1 MSRSRKAPAG
11 PTRRPRGAGQRSS
24 PREEPRA
31 RPSSRANAREG
42 RSDRPAA
49 LLLPGLDGSGRLYAP
64 LLDAGPRAFRPE
76 LLSYPPD
83 QPLGYDDLVARV
95 RERLPRGRFVLV
107 AESFSG
113 PIAVRLAAERPPGLE
128 ALVLAATFLHSPLNA
143 LLHPI
148 RGLVGAHFFGLVMP
162 APLVRWFMAGT
173 DAPDAIVREVQQAV
187 AAVSPD
193 VLAHRSAE
201 ALRVDVRED
210 LARAD
215 VPVLLVAPTRDRL
228 VRTDVADEVL
238 AIRPDAEVALVDA
251 PHMVLQR
258 CPHASLAR
266 IEEFLA
272 RPGAR
277 AGTVA

>member
-1 MSRSRKAPAG
+1 M
-11 PTRRPRGAGQRSS
+11 
-24 PREEPRA
+24 PRA
-31 RPSSRANAREG
+31 RRTAAART
-42 RSDRPAA
+42 A

-64 LLDAGPRAFRPE
+64 LLEAGPRAFRPE
-76 LLSYPPD
+76 LVSYPPD
-83 QPLGYDDLVARV
+83 APLGYDDLVALV
-95 RERLPRGRFVLV
+95 RARLPRGPYLLL

-113 PIAVRLAAERPPGLE
+113 PVAIRLAAERPPGLE
-128 ALVLAATFLHSPLNA
+128 ALVLAATFLHAPLNPM
-143 LLHPI
+143 LHPI
-148 RGLVGAHFFGLVMP
+148 RGFVGARFFGAPMP
-162 APLVRWFMAGT
+162 GAVVRWFMAGT
-173 DAPDAIVREVQQAV
+173 DAPEPLVREVQRAV

-210 LARAD
+210 LARVE
-215 VPVLLVAPTRDRL
+215 VPVLVISPRRDRL
-228 VRTDVADEVL
+228 IRTDVAEEVL
-238 AIRPDAEVALVDA
+238 AIRPDAEVALLDA

-277 AGTVA
+277 AGAVD